1 MRRACPVPL
10 CFLMST
16 FCLLPGC
23 SHALPRSPH
32 ISSAVSGTPTDNS
45 KVSWRSDHAAGAVA
59 LWLVLRG
66 HGLQCSLID
75 ILRTAGPSASAEQLL
90 RQAASVTPFATIERL
105 RPRDLRQIHPP
116 ALLWLDV
123 PGSGTFQH
131 VVWLGTGEN
140 GQHIL
145 LEPRS
150 LAVFRTQEHRLAE
163 YWTGYALCLRL
174 TYRPLGLIA
183 GGFSLGLGIGLVSM
197 WLVRARSFRDRSA
210 HRRGIQQPPAPGGN
224 RSRGIAAFLLPLL
237 LAHGQVESLTAS
249 AGAERQLRTTSRGQ
263 TASSSG
269 RSEPGRARA
278 LAKETLSLAQRQLR
292 ALSQLFDHDET
303 LALCYEVRSVGSRS
317 RPLVLGREHTQGSVR
332 LVYIGAGMYWSE
344 TTSQRPAEP
353 GLGVPYWQLP
363 PALYSNGTMAGKFWR
378 AVRMIRHTGPA
389 ETACVRVIDPLLRD
403 FGVCSCTLGAHQ
415 VHPMSRL
422 RDLPLDEL
430 LPRTD
435 VLQDRQWGFVV
446 RLSLGPEDARE
457 RTEII
462 ITPDGLI
469 ASRVLHRRPSPSV
482 QGLRSTILFQGYRAI
497 AEVGGTVVWFPSRVV
512 VHEQRPLADGRW
524 GDVFERELTIRSVQA
539 HLPLDQ
545 SWYTPRLDPG
555 TLVRRTN
562 GESVDLPGGLELAE
576 EAATLTRVV
585 ARKHDT
591 ASRGY
596 VGQLTTP
603 SLLGLT
609 ALACLCGLAAG
620 VLIALVFGMR
630 LVRPADSAQPG

>member
-1 MRRACPVPL
+1 MRRACPAPL
-10 CFLMST
+10 CILMST

-23 SHALPRSPH
+23 SHALFRSLDT
-32 ISSAVSGTPTDNS
+32 SSAASGTPTEHS
-45 KVSWRSDHAAGAVA
+45 KVSWRSERAAGAVA

-105 RPRDLRQIHPP
+105 RPLDLRQIHPP

-123 PGSGTFQH
+123 PGSGMFQH

-163 YWTGYALCLRL
+163 YWTGYALCLRP
-174 TYRPLGLIA
+174 TYRPLALIA

-197 WLVRARSFRDRSA
+197 SLLRARSLRDRSA
-210 HRRGIQQPPAPGGN
+210 HTRGIQEPPPTRGN
-224 RSRGIAAFLLPLL
+224 RSRGLVPLLLPLL

-249 AGAERQLRTTSRGQ
+249 AGADRRLRATSRGQ
-263 TASSSG
+263 TASSGGGSQ
-269 RSEPGRARA
+269 PARARA

-303 LALCYEVRSVGSRS
+303 LAVCYEVRSVGSRS
-317 RPLVLGREHTQGSVR
+317 RPLILGREHTQRSVR
-332 LVYIGAGMYWSE
+332 VVYLGAGMYWSE
-344 TTSQRPAEP
+344 TTSHRPAEP

-378 AVRMIRHTGPA
+378 ALRMVRETASA
-389 ETACVRVIDPLLRD
+389 EAACVRLIDPLLRD
-403 FGVCSCTLGAHQ
+403 VGVCACAVKAHQ
-415 VHPMSRL
+415 THPMSRL

-462 ITPDGLI
+462 ITPDGLV

-512 VHEQRPLADGRW
+512 VREQRPLADGRW
-524 GDVFERELTIRSVQA
+524 GDVFERKLTIRSVQA

-545 SWYTPRLDPG
+545 SWYTPPLNPG

-576 EAATLTRVV
+576 QVATLTRVV

-596 VGQLTTP
+596 LGQLTTP
-603 SLLGLT
+603 ALLGLT

-620 VLIALVFGMR
+620 VLIALAFATR
-630 LVRPADSAQPG
+630 RVRPADSAQPG